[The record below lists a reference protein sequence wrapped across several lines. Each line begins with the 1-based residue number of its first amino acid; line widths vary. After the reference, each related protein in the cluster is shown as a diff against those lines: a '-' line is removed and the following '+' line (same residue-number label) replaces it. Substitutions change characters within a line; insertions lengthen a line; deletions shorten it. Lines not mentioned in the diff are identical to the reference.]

1 MAKKKTVLWMENIM
15 SDNVLVRSPG
25 KYIPLTE
32 DQIRE
37 VIKCADPVT
46 GYEYFMMN
54 YFYIQHPIKGQMLY
68 KPFPYQIGLIRNMHE
83 NRFCINLTGR
93 QLGKTTSAAGYLLWY
108 AMFNLDKTIL
118 IAAHQYSGAQEI
130 MDRIRYAYEMC
141 PIWLKPGVE
150 SYNKG
155 NLDLENKSRIVARA
169 TTEKTGRGMSL
180 SLLYLDE
187 FSFVRPT
194 IAKEFWTSISPTL
207 ATGGKCI
214 ITSTPNSDE
223 DQFAQ
228 IWKDA
233 NKKVDSYGNQ
243 TAVGKNG
250 FSPFMALWNEH
261 PDRDQTWA
269 DEERSKIGEERFR
282 REHQCEFIIDEE
294 TLIDSITLSRLEASD
309 PLYKTGQI
317 RWFKKP
323 SRDHVYVVSL
333 DPSLGTGGDP
343 AAIQVFEADT
353 TEQVAEWTHNR
364 TTIPEQIKLLAAINK
379 EIVEHTKQP
388 NDLYYSLENN
398 TIGEAALISLAEYGE
413 ENIPGIMLSEPKSVG
428 SSRRYRRG
436 FNTTQKTKLSACSKL
451 KNLIESK
458 KLKIKSQSLISELK
472 TFVASGGSY
481 AAKIGETD
489 DLVMALLLTVRM
501 FQHLQNYHVNLDSHI
516 RDHSEELEP
525 MPFIM
530 VMS

>member
-1 MAKKKTVLWMENIM
+1 M
-15 SDNVLVRSPG
+15 SDNQFIRSKGAVISLTDEQILEVL
-25 KYIPLTE
+25 
-32 DQIRE
+32 
-37 VIKCADPVT
+37 KCADPDT
-46 GYEYFMMN
+46 GYEYWMRN
-54 YFYIQHPIKGQMLY
+54 YFYIQHPTKGQVLY
-68 KPFPYQIGLIRNMHE
+68 DPYAYQVDLIKNYHE
-83 NRFCINLTGR
+83 NRFSVSLLGR
-93 QLGKTTSAAGYLLWY
+93 QLGKTTSAAGYLLWF
-108 AMFNLDKTIL
+108 AMFNYDKTIL

-130 MDRIRYAYEMC
+130 MQRIRYAYEMC
-141 PIWLKPGVE
+141 PMWLKPGVE
-150 SYNKG
+150 SYNQG
-155 NLDLENKSRIVARA
+155 NIDLENKSRIVARA

-187 FSFVRPT
+187 FAFVRPT

-233 NKKVDSYGNQ
+233 NKKVDAYGNP
-243 TAVGKNG
+243 TKLGKNG
-250 FSPFMALWNEH
+250 FSPFMALWDEH
-261 PDRDQTWA
+261 PDRDQIWA
-269 DEERSKIGEERFR
+269 DEERSKIGDERFR
-282 REHQCEFIIDEE
+282 REHRCEFIIDEE
-294 TLIDSITLSRLEASD
+294 TLIDSLVLAGLEASA
-309 PLYKTGQI
+309 PLYKSGQI

-323 SRDHVYVVSL
+323 SRDHIYVVSL

-364 TTIPEQIKLLAAINK
+364 TTIPEQIKLIATINK

-388 NDLYYSLENN
+388 NNLYYSLENN

-413 ENIPGIMLSEPKSVG
+413 ENIPGTMISEPKSVG
-428 SSRRYRRG
+428 ASRRYRRG
-436 FNTTQKTKLSACSKL
+436 FNTTNKSKLNACSKL

-472 TFVASGGSY
+472 TFVSSGGSY
-481 AAKIGETD
+481 AAKLGETD
-489 DLVMALLLTVRM
+489 DLVMALVLIVRM
-501 FQHLQNYHVNLDSHI
+501 LQHLQNYHVDLDSHI
-516 RDHSEELEP
+516 RDHSEEIQP